1 MSRVGEMYKRQS
13 KKEDDVM
20 PKSYTKISKSGN
32 RQVVSIKKSTLELAG
47 LTVGDMVEIKAKSG
61 EIIIT
66 KSNSFKEKRRT
77 FVENGGQ
84 YERGEYDWSK
94 PIGREEY

>member
-1 MSRVGEMYKRQS
+1 MYKG
-13 KKEDDVM
+13 DDVM

-32 RQVVSIKKSTLELAG
+32 RQVVSLKKSTLELAG

-66 KSNSFKEKRRT
+66 KSNSFKEKWRT

-84 YERGEYDWSK
+84 YERGEYD
-94 PIGREEY
+94 